1 MSDNDTIM
9 PRDEAIW
16 RVLATLTG
24 HDRVDEMAADLVSG
38 LHAAGYIIVPWKAQ
52 ASDIVLVDGKP
63 TSRIFALPQPPE
75 AEK

>member
-1 MSDNDTIM
+1 MSDDDTIM

-24 HDRVDEMAADLVSG
+24 HDRVDELAADLVSG

-52 ASDIVLVDGKP
+52 ANDLVLVDGKP
-63 TSRIFALPQPPE
+63 TSRFYALPLLP
-75 AEK
+75 